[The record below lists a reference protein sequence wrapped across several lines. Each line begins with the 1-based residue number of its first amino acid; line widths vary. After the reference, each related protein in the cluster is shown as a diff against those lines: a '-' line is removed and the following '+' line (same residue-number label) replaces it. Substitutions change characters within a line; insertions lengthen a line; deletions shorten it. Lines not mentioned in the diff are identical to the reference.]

1 MTLPRF
7 SLRLMLVALALTALC
22 AWLAWE
28 RSLVGQRRSAEAL
41 LRADPAFKVRTV
53 DELLSFLGQNVDRD
67 RATFATIPF
76 VRTLMGDVPM
86 QAIGYREADADQER
100 VELAKRL
107 FPEAMVRPLWSPTP
121 QPGPA
126 APPTP

>member
-7 SLRLMLVALALTALC
+7 SLRLLFVAVAVVALC

-28 RSLVGQRRSAEAL
+28 RSFVGRRRSAEAM

-53 DELLSFLGQNVDRD
+53 DELLSFLGRNVDRD
-67 RATFATIPF
+67 RAKFASIPF
-76 VRTLMGDVPM
+76 VRVLMGDVPM

-107 FPEAMVRPLWSPTP
+107 FPEAMVRPLAPRPSPAP
-121 QPGPA
+121 
-126 APPTP
+126 PPTP

>member
-1 MTLPRF
+1 MKLPRF
-7 SLRLMLVALALTALC
+7 SLRLLLVAVAVAVLC

-28 RSLVGQRRSAEAL
+28 RSFVKRRQSAAAM

-53 DELLSFLGQNVDRD
+53 DELLAFLGRNVDRD
-67 RATFATIPF
+67 RAKFATIPF
-76 VRTLMGDVPM
+76 VRVLLGDVPM

-107 FPEAMVRPLWSPTP
+107 FPEAMVRPLAPRPSPTP
-121 QPGPA
+121 
-126 APPTP
+126 PPTP